1 MPFSPPR
8 QWHRETCRRKVGPT
22 AAGTGMGTKHPGTHA
37 HLLVT
42 KSSLAKLLAS
52 SVAEKA
58 PGVLADPGLPRSQQ
72 GALAQRRRR
81 VVPWAALGKA
91 LAAAGGR

>member
-8 QWHRETCRRKVGPT
+8 QWHRETCRKKVGLT
-22 AAGTGMGTKHPGTHA
+22 VAGTGTGTKHPGTHA

-52 SVAEKA
+52 SVAEK
-58 PGVLADPGLPRSQQ
+58 VLVDPRLTRSQQ

>member
-1 MPFSPPR
+1 MPFSPPW

-22 AAGTGMGTKHPGTHA
+22 AAGTSTGTKHPGTHP

-42 KSSLAKLLAS
+42 ESSLAKLLAS

-58 PGVLADPGLPRSQQ
+58 PGVLADPRLTRSQQ
-72 GALAQRRRR
+72 GALAQRRR
-81 VVPWAALGKA
+81 
-91 LAAAGGR
+91 